1 MRTLVFVAPLFRE
14 GSNRF
19 LQAFASLPG
28 LRLGVISMEPA
39 SAIPPELKDRIHS
52 HFQVRDVSDTSELIR
67 GVRGLQ
73 TAMGSVERLLTHL
86 EELQI
91 PVSDARERLGLEG
104 MHGDVARNFRDKD
117 RMKAVLRAHGVP
129 VAKSRLI
136 TSTQDAHRFATE
148 VGYPIIV
155 KPRAGLGARSTFR
168 VKSLAELDALLAKNP
183 ATVGDPYQAEE
194 FVEGWE
200 STCETVTIDGQHVW
214 RSGTHYLPGPLEVL
228 ENPWMQY
235 CVLLPRD
242 TTERHFREFDPL
254 NAAAL
259 DALGM
264 KTGLSHME
272 WFRRKDG
279 SVLVNEVGGRPP
291 GANIMPL
298 MSHAYQTDMWRKWAE
313 LMAFGRF
320 DPPNRALATGTAF
333 FRGTSPTPGHGRVV
347 AVHGLAEAQA
357 EVGPYVVERKLPV
370 VGQPRSKSY
379 EGEGWAVVAHPD
391 TRVVMQALKR
401 LVELVRIEYA

>member
-1 MRTLVFVAPLFRE
+1 MRSLVFVAPLFRE

-19 LQAFASLPG
+19 LQAFASISDLK
-28 LRLGVISMEPA
+28 LGVISMEPA
-39 SAIPPELKDRIHS
+39 SAIPQPLRERIQAHY
-52 HFQVRDVSDTSELIR
+52 QVRDVSNATELVAATRALTSSLGPI
-67 GVRGLQ
+67 
-73 TAMGSVERLLTHL
+73 ERLLTHL

-91 PVSDARERLGLEG
+91 PVSDARERLGLDG
-104 MHGDVARNFRDKD
+104 MHGEVARNFRDKD
-117 RMKAVLRAHGVP
+117 RMKAVLREHGVP

-136 TSTQDAHRFATE
+136 TSPSDARQFADQ
-148 VGYPIIV
+148 VGFPIIV

-168 VKSLAELDALLAKNP
+168 VKTQAELDALLQKSP
-183 ATVGDPYQAEE
+183 PSLHDPYQAEE

-200 STCETVTIDGQHVW
+200 STCETVTIDGRHVW

-235 CVLLPRD
+235 CVILPREVD
-242 TTERHFREFDPL
+242 ERHFRDFDGV
-254 NAAAL
+254 NGAAL
-259 DALGM
+259 TALGM

-279 SVLVNEVGGRPP
+279 TVLVNEVGARPP

-298 MSHAYQTDMWRKWAE
+298 MSHAHQTDMWRVWADV
-313 LMAFGRF
+313 MAFSRF
-320 DPPNRALATGTAF
+320 APPTRVMAAGTAF
-333 FRGTSPTPGHGRVV
+333 FRGQGQGKVT
-347 AVHGLAEAQA
+347 AVKGLAEAQA
-357 EVGPYVVERKLPV
+357 EVGEYVVDRKLPV

-379 EGEGWAVVAHPD
+379 EGEGWAIVAHPD

>member
-1 MRTLVFVAPLFRE
+1 MHSLVFVAPLFRE

-19 LQAFASLPG
+19 LQAFASLYD

-39 SAIPPELKDRIHS
+39 AAIPDHLKDRIHS
-52 HFQVRDVSDTSELIR
+52 HYQVRDISNVDELMAATR
-67 GVRGLQ
+67 HLAGTMGGVD
-73 TAMGSVERLLTHL
+73 RLLTHL

-91 PVSDARERLGLEG
+91 PVSDTRERLGLPG
-104 MHGDVARNFRDKD
+104 MHGEVARNFRDKD
-117 RMKAVLRAHGVP
+117 RMKAVLRAHDVP

-136 TSTQDAHRFATE
+136 TSQSEAKTFADA
-148 VGYPIIV
+148 VGFPIIV

-168 VKSLAELDALLAKNP
+168 IKTQADLDALLQKSP
-183 ATVGDPYQAEE
+183 PSPHDPYQAEE

-242 TTERHFREFDPL
+242 TGEQHFRSFDAV
-254 NAAAL
+254 NGAAL
-259 DALGM
+259 TALGM
-264 KTGLSHME
+264 NTGLSHME

-279 SVLVNEVGGRPP
+279 SVLVNEVGARPP

-298 MSHAYQTDMWRKWAE
+298 MSHAHQTDMWRVWAE
-313 LMAFGRF
+313 LMAFSRF
-320 DPPNRALATGTAF
+320 TPPTRVLAAGTAF
-333 FRGTSPTPGHGRVV
+333 FRGQGQGKVV
-347 AVHGLAEAQA
+347 AVKGLAEAQA
-357 EVGPYVVERKLPV
+357 EVGQYVVDRKLPV